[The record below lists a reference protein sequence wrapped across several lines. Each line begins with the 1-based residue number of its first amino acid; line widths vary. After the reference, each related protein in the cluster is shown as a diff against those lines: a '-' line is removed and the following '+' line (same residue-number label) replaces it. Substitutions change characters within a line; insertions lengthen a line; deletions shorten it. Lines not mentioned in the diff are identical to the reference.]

1 MGAAFDRL
9 AVNLIAGQ
17 SEPAEAEG
25 ITLAKED

>member
-1 MGAAFDRL
+1 MATFDRL

-17 SEPAEAEG
+17 SEPAEAKG